1 MEIDY
6 FKVIQLITLNPAW
19 WIQVARGYLSG
30 LKHHLQKRNGIRIFC
45 YHGVV
50 ERKKDKIVEN
60 IFHSISEFQDQL
72 RFLRFFRILSMNELM
87 DKLMNQTNQKQNYYL
102 KPAVV
107 ITFDDGYANVLI
119 AAEILDKY
127 RIPWTLFISTGGI
140 GQDRPLWPQ
149 ELDLLLLHGNA
160 YRVEALSKIWSL
172 KTREEREI
180 ALQEIRRAMK
190 KLPAP
195 QRRKVM
201 EEIRQQFPEGETQRL
216 LEQFPSLRMLTWKEV
231 QQLASAGVEI
241 GSHGVEHE
249 IHHPNQPEFIRK
261 DELIRSKEEI
271 EKRLNR
277 PCRYFAYPNGDFVE
291 FSPKEVQDSGYL
303 MAFTTQERTISVIE
317 DFYLLPRLNTF
328 GLFSISIFTRKFFWE
343 SK

>member
-1 MEIDY
+1 MQ
-6 FKVIQLITLNPAW
+6 FITINSNW
-19 WIQVARGYLSG
+19 WIQVAKGYLSG

-50 ERKKDKIVEN
+50 EHKRDKIVEN
-60 IFHSISEFQDQL
+60 IFCSISEFQDQL
-72 RFLRFFRILSMNELM
+72 RFLRFFRLLSMEELMNEL
-87 DKLMNQTNQKQNYYL
+87 TNQINLKQNYYF

-140 GQDRPLWPQ
+140 GGDRPLWPE
-149 ELDLLLLHGNA
+149 ELALLLLYGST
-160 YRVEALSKIWSL
+160 YRVEVLSKIWSL

-180 ALQEIRRAMK
+180 ALREIHRAMK

-201 EEIRQQFPEGETQRL
+201 EEIRQQFPEGEIQRL

-249 IHHPNQPEFIRK
+249 IHHSEQPKFIYQ
-261 DELIRSKEEI
+261 DELVRSKEEI

-277 PCRYFAYPNGDFVE
+277 PCYYFAYPGGAFTE
-291 FSPKEVQDSGYL
+291 SSPKEVQNAGYL
-303 MAFTTQERTISVIE
+303 MAFTTQQRTVSLNE
-317 DFYLLPRLNTF
+317 NPYLLPRLSTPGSLSAF
-328 GLFSISIFTRKFFWE
+328 VQKFFWE
-343 SK
+343 PK